1 MDHRYFY
8 IVKDNIE
15 KHIHVSNFDIDGTTI
30 DSSYRQIT
38 DSKGNLDLAKWFKN
52 ATPSKIFADKVLPLS
67 LQIRRRQKKGDYTI
81 VHTARNM
88 SYADYE
94 FLMENGICPDKI
106 ISRPKGNMIADGVLK
121 RKQLSSLFNLKPFKQ
136 ARKVMFDDNL
146 EVKKEVSKIG
156 VTVFNPNKLN
166 ERLV

>member
-1 MDHRYFY
+1 
-8 IVKDNIE
+8 
-15 KHIHVSNFDIDGTTI
+15 
-30 DSSYRQIT
+30 
-38 DSKGNLDLAKWFKN
+38 
-52 ATPSKIFADKVLPLS
+52 
-67 LQIRRRQKKGDYTI
+67 
-81 VHTARNM
+81 M

-121 RKQLSSLFNLKPFKQ
+121 RKQLSSFFNLKQFRN
-136 ARKVMFDDNL
+136 ANKVMFDDNQ

-156 VTVFNPNKLN
+156 VQVFNPTKLN

>member
-1 MDHRYFY
+1 M
-8 IVKDNIE
+8 IKQIS
-15 KHIHVSNFDIDGTTI
+15 IFDLDGTTI
-30 DSSYRQIT
+30 DSSHRQVT
-38 DSKGNLDLAKWFKN
+38 LPNGNLDIANWLEN
-52 ATPSKIFADKVLPLS
+52 STPSKIYADKVLPLS
-67 LQIRRRQKKGDYTI
+67 LQIRRRQKKGDYVV

-94 FLMENGICPDKI
+94 FLMENGICPNKI
-106 ISRPKGNMIADGVLK
+106 ISRPIGNNTADGVLK

>member
-1 MDHRYFY
+1 M
-8 IVKDNIE
+8 IKQIS
-15 KHIHVSNFDIDGTTI
+15 IFDLDGTTI
-30 DSSYRQIT
+30 DSSHRQVT
-38 DSKGNLDLAKWFKN
+38 LPNGNLDIANWLEN
-52 ATPSKIFADKVLPLS
+52 STPSKIYADKVLPLS
-67 LQIRRRQKKGDYTI
+67 LQIRRRQKKGDYVV

-94 FLMENGICPDKI
+94 FLMENGICPNKI
-106 ISRPKGNMIADGVLK
+106 ISRPIGNNTADGVLK

-136 ARKVMFDDNL
+136 ARKIMFDDNL

>member
-1 MDHRYFY
+1 M
-8 IVKDNIE
+8 IKQIS
-15 KHIHVSNFDIDGTTI
+15 IFDLDGTTI
-30 DSSYRQIT
+30 DSSHRQVT
-38 DSKGNLDLAKWFKN
+38 LPNGNLDIANWLEN
-52 ATPSKIFADKVLPLS
+52 STPSKIFADKVLPLS
-67 LQIRRRQKKGDYTI
+67 LQIRRRQKKGDYVV

-94 FLMENGICPDKI
+94 FLMENGICPNKI
-106 ISRPKGNMIADGVLK
+106 ISRPIGNNTADGVLK

-156 VTVFNPNKLN
+156 VQVFNPNKLN
-166 ERLV
+166 ERLK

>member
-1 MDHRYFY
+1 M
-8 IVKDNIE
+8 IKQ
-15 KHIHVSNFDIDGTTI
+15 VSIFDLDGTTI
-30 DSSYRQIT
+30 DSSHRQIT
-38 DSKGNLDLAKWFKN
+38 DKKGNLDLAKWFEN
-52 ATPSKIFADKVLPLS
+52 ATPSKIFKDKVLPLS

-88 SYADYE
+88 TYADYE
-94 FLMENGICPDKI
+94 FLMENGICPNKI
-106 ISRPKGNMIADGVLK
+106 ISRPIGNNTADGVLK

-156 VTVFNPNKLN
+156 VQVFNPNKLN
-166 ERLV
+166 ERLK

>member
-1 MDHRYFY
+1 M
-8 IVKDNIE
+8 IKQIS
-15 KHIHVSNFDIDGTTI
+15 IFDLDGTTI
-30 DSSYRQIT
+30 DSSHRQVT
-38 DSKGNLDLAKWFKN
+38 LPNGNLDIANWLEN
-52 ATPSKIFADKVLPLS
+52 STPSKIYADKVLPLS
-67 LQIRRRQKKGDYTI
+67 LQIRRRQKKGDYVV

-94 FLMENGICPDKI
+94 FLMENGICPNKI
-106 ISRPKGNMIADGVLK
+106 ISRPIGNNTADGVLK

-156 VTVFNPNKLN
+156 VQVFNPNKLN
-166 ERLV
+166 ERLQNA

>member
-1 MDHRYFY
+1 M
-8 IVKDNIE
+8 IKQIS
-15 KHIHVSNFDIDGTTI
+15 IFDLDGTTI
-30 DSSYRQIT
+30 DSSHRQVT
-38 DSKGNLDLAKWFKN
+38 LPNGNLDIANWLEN
-52 ATPSKIFADKVLPLS
+52 STPSKIFADKVLPLS
-67 LQIRRRQKKGDYTI
+67 LQIRRRQKKGDYGV

-94 FLMENGICPDKI
+94 FLMENGICPNKI
-106 ISRPKGNMIADGVLK
+106 ISRPIGNNTADGVLK

-156 VTVFNPNKLN
+156 VQVFNPNKLN
-166 ERLV
+166 ERLK

>member
-1 MDHRYFY
+1 M
-8 IVKDNIE
+8 IKQ
-15 KHIHVSNFDIDGTTI
+15 VSIFDLDGTTI
-30 DSSYRQIT
+30 DSSHRQIT

-88 SYADYE
+88 TYADYE
-94 FLMENGICPDKI
+94 FLMENGICPNKI
-106 ISRPKGNMIADGVLK
+106 ISRPKGNNVADGVLK

-136 ARKVMFDDNL
+136 ARKIMFDDNL

-156 VTVFNPNKLN
+156 VQVFNPNKLN
-166 ERLV
+166 ERLQNA

>member
-1 MDHRYFY
+1 M
-8 IVKDNIE
+8 IKQ
-15 KHIHVSNFDIDGTTI
+15 VSIFDLDGTTI
-30 DSSYRQIT
+30 DSSHRQIT
-38 DSKGNLDLAKWFKN
+38 DKKGNLDLAKWFEN
-52 ATPSKIFADKVLPLS
+52 ATPSKIFKDKVLPLS
-67 LQIRRRQKKGDYTI
+67 LQIRRRQKKGDYVV

-94 FLMENGICPDKI
+94 FLMENGICPNKI
-106 ISRPKGNMIADGVLK
+106 ISRPIGNNTADGVLK

-156 VTVFNPNKLN
+156 VQVFNPNKLN
-166 ERLV
+166 ERLK

>member
-1 MDHRYFY
+1 M
-8 IVKDNIE
+8 IKQ
-15 KHIHVSNFDIDGTTI
+15 VSIFDLDGTTI
-30 DSSYRQIT
+30 DSSHRQIT
-38 DSKGNLDLAKWFKN
+38 DKKGNLDLAKWFEN
-52 ATPSKIFADKVLPLS
+52 ATPSKIFKDKVLPLS

-88 SYADYE
+88 TYADYE
-94 FLMENGICPDKI
+94 FLMENGICPNKI
-106 ISRPKGNMIADGVLK
+106 ISRPIGNNTADGVLK

-156 VTVFNPNKLN
+156 VQVFNPNKLN
-166 ERLV
+166 ERLQNV